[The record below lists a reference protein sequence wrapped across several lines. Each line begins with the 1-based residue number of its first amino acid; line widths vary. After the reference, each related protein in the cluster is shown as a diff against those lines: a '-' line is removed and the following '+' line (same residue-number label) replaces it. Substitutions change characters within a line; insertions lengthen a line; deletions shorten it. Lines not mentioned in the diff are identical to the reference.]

1 MLNFPSPSSFIISP
15 EKRFP
20 LHKDEIPSRSYHRCH
35 LNFRLSNEFQWA
47 RKINYRQFTFCRLIT
62 FAIIARDML
71 EWILSFAFV
80 GEKCAARA
88 WRLVYGESSQS
99 TSPPRLVIIE
109 KEVRLTISRRHS
121 SGENISFDSWKLKV
135 YFELKLWGIFT
146 TWLRSRLIPRCVVV
160 IILIRKSHNHV

>member
-15 EKRFP
+15 EKHFP
-20 LHKDEIPSRSYHRCH
+20 LHKDEIPSRSYHRRH

-71 EWILSFAFV
+71 EWILSFAFI

-109 KEVRLTISRRHS
+109 KEVRLTISHDVIVRGRIFHS
-121 SGENISFDSWKLKV
+121 IHENSKFTLSLNCEEYLLRDSD
-135 YFELKLWGIFT
+135 
-146 TWLRSRLIPRCVVV
+146 
-160 IILIRKSHNHV
+160 HV